1 MRTIS
6 PPSPTSVVRTFL
18 LAVPLTVALAC
29 SKSPPEPV
37 SKAPETVAV
46 ATSSPVKATV
56 APSGAATA
64 SGTARR
70 CTRPLAATQPPAVG
84 PALPSACPK
93 DPEGGQPMVPVKA
106 VRFSEGADGAGR
118 LSASIEAE
126 IVGEGPLSERGL
138 MYRLSMP
145 ADHGMLF
152 DLERKVHTFWMH
164 NTCLPLDMVFAD
176 SDGYISGILENV
188 PTLNDDPRS
197 VGCEGRYVLE
207 TNAGWAR
214 SHGLKPG
221 MFLKVE

>member
-1 MRTIS
+1 MSTHFR
-6 PPSPTSVVRTFL
+6 L
-18 LAVPLTVALAC
+18 LLGALPLAGVLAC
-29 SKSPPEPV
+29 SKAPPEPV
-37 SKAPETVAV
+37 SKGAVDVGSPPVAV
-46 ATSSPVKATV
+46 AVS
-56 APSGAATA
+56 APAKPLVAATT
-64 SGTARR
+64 GTGGPRR
-70 CTRPLAATQPPAVG
+70 CTRPLPATPPPAVG

-106 VRFSEGADGAGR
+106 VRFSEGSDGTGR
-118 LSASIEAE
+118 LPASIEAE

-152 DLERKVHTFWMH
+152 DLDPKVHTFWMH
-164 NTCLPLDMVFAD
+164 NTCLPLDMIFAE

-197 VGCEGRYVLE
+197 IGCEGRYVLE

-221 MFLKVE
+221 MFLRVE

>member
-1 MRTIS
+1 MRT
-6 PPSPTSVVRTFL
+6 FF

-37 SKAPETVAV
+37 SKAPEAIAV
-46 ATSSPVKATV
+46 ATNSPVKGAV
-56 APSGAATA
+56 APSGSTTTA
-64 SGTARR
+64 SGSTRR
-70 CTRPLAATQPPAVG
+70 CTRPLATTQPPAVG

-152 DLERKVHTFWMH
+152 DLEPKVHTFWMH
-164 NTCLPLDMVFAD
+164 NTCLPLDMIFAE

-188 PTLNDDPRS
+188 PTLNDNPRS